1 MTSLAVA
8 LHSLTAVFWVG
19 GIFFA
24 YMVMRPVS
32 VQLEPPAR
40 LQLWSSIYARF
51 FPWVWLFI
59 GVLVI
64 SGYVD
69 MATRFGGFSTGPLY
83 LLAMQ
88 VVGWVM
94 IALFAW
100 LYFVLFKRLRRAVA
114 AGLWPEAAAVMHPIR
129 RIMLTNLSL
138 GALITVIGVSGPFLG

>member
-69 MATRFGGFSTGPLY
+69 MATRFGGLSTGPLY